1 MNLPQN
7 GLGESPAMAH
17 TGESGQGIEYE
28 YCHGAGIHYN
38 WHRWYDPDSG
48 RYLSPDPVAFR
59 TNGRIAQ
66 YSRHMPNLLV
76 PYSYANGNPVSHVDA
91 DGAFGLPGAGA
102 GAIGGA
108 ITGAYYGG
116 LGGYTGTLAQ
126 GGTPTNALQN
136 AVVGV
141 FFGGLGGAAG
151 GAVAGALGNPVG
163 ALVGGAILGN
173 AISTAVTGGSIP
185 AIGGAAACGGL
196 AALSGDPTGVA
207 AGSAGVACSTAID
220 AIVNK
225 YKKDK
230 DVDCGDDKK

>member
-1 MNLPQN
+1 M
-7 GLGESPAMAH
+7 
-17 TGESGQGIEYE
+17 
-28 YCHGAGIHYN
+28 
-38 WHRWYDPDSG
+38 
-48 RYLSPDPVAFR
+48 
-59 TNGRIAQ
+59 
-66 YSRHMPNLLV
+66 
-76 PYSYANGNPVSHVDA
+76 
-91 DGAFGLPGAGA
+91 
-102 GAIGGA
+102 
-108 ITGAYYGG
+108 
-116 LGGYTGTLAQ
+116 
-126 GGTPTNALQN
+126 
-136 AVVGV
+136 
-141 FFGGLGGAAG
+141 
-151 GAVAGALGNPVG
+151 GNPVG